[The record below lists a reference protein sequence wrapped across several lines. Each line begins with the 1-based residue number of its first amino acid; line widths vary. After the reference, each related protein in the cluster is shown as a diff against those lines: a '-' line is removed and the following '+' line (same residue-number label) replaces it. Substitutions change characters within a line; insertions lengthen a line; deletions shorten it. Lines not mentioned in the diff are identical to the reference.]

1 MEKIKR
7 IFQTKVVIFSLV
19 LLLTGGNIYYND
31 TSVQADTTVYITATG
46 EKYHTHKCGN
56 GNFFPSSLSSAKA
69 MGLTPCSK
77 CFPYG
82 APSSGGSGSSGSS
95 GSSAKKRTIKP
106 IIINKTS
113 VILVKGKSTS
123 LKIKNATQAVKW
135 KSTKTSVATVSSSGK
150 VVAKK
155 AGKAVIIA
163 TVGSQQKKCTVKV
176 ESPKLSF
183 SKVTLNV
190 GKTKTLKLK
199 GCKHSVKWW
208 SEDSDIVKV
217 SKGKLKAKDTGTT
230 KIKAKVHGK
239 TFTCK
244 VTVKKPEIT
253 AVWINEPNITLNL
266 YERYT
271 IRYASNPSIISDYY
285 DAVWKSGNETVVQV
299 EDSYEEYADIYAVG
313 IGETD
318 ITMTVGGKKVQCH
331 VVVK

>member
-19 LLLTGGNIYYND
+19 LLLAGGNVYYND
-31 TSVQADTTVYITATG
+31 TLVQADTTVYITATG
-46 EKYHTHKCGN
+46 AKYHTHKCGN

-69 MGLTPCSK
+69 MGLTPCKK

-82 APSSGGSGSSGSS
+82 APSGGSGSG
-95 GSSAKKRTIKP
+95 GNGGTTVKKKPAKP
-106 IIINKTS
+106 IKISKTS
-113 VILVKGKSTS
+113 MLLVKGKATK
-123 LKIKNATQAVKW
+123 LKIKNATQTVKW
-135 KSTKTSVATVSSSGK
+135 KSTKKSVATVSSSGR
-150 VVAKK
+150 VTAKK

-163 TVGSQQKKCTVKV
+163 TVGNQKKKCTVKV
-176 ESPKLSF
+176 ESPKLTS
-183 SKVTLNV
+183 SKVTLRV

-244 VTVKKPEIT
+244 VIVKKPEVT
-253 AVWINEPNITLNL
+253 KVWIDSPNITLNL

-271 IRYASNPSIISDYY
+271 IRYVANPSITSEYY
-285 DAVWKSGNETVVQV
+285 DAVWESGNETIVQV
-299 EDSYEEYADIYAVG
+299 EDYYEEYADIYAVG

-318 ITMTVGGKKVQCH
+318 VTMTIGGKKVQCH